1 MVICCGPGVMIRRSE
16 RRPAAGRHFG
26 LLAVLLL
33 LLTMPAAAQTR
44 FDEVLAGARREGAI
58 EIWLA
63 SPSSGRVQQA
73 LLDAF
78 QRRFGITTHWQWVG
92 LHSMRAAS
100 RLVAEGAVGRV
111 SADIVTS
118 SADNVTKLVEHG
130 LFRPYPWTD
139 VFDAALPGIREP
151 VERVL
156 PELNGLCLAWFDSVY
171 GIAWNT
177 KFVTAA
183 EAPRRFRDLLDPK
196 WRGRFAINALGGAPF
211 DLLSLGIGAPD
222 TLGLV
227 RGLLANRPV
236 LKSGTPAVG
245 SAITTGEAH
254 LGISAFITVERAR
267 RNGEPQEFR
276 FADDYVPVLPL
287 YVCVPEHAPHLNT
300 ARLFAAWLVTEGIP
314 IVEQMDATGRISA
327 PDSDLAKALKTMPP
341 TAHILQEQ
349 SLADV
354 AKVRAIASQLGILF
368 TGRRE

>member
-1 MVICCGPGVMIRRSE
+1 MLVLVLVLVLSLP
-16 RRPAAGRHFG
+16 
-26 LLAVLLL
+26 LLAA
-33 LLTMPAAAQTR
+33 PAAAQSR
-44 FDEVLAGARREGAI
+44 FDEVLAGARREAAI

-63 SPSSGRVQQA
+63 SPSSGQVQRA
-73 LLDAF
+73 LLEAF
-78 QRRFGITTHWQWVG
+78 QHRFGITTHWQWVG
-92 LHSMRAAS
+92 LHPMRAAS
-100 RLVAEGAVGRV
+100 RLVAEGAVNRV
-111 SADIVTS
+111 SADIVAS
-118 SADNVTKLVEHG
+118 SADNMTRLVEHG
-130 LFRPYPWTD
+130 LFRPYPWSE
-139 VFDAALPGIREP
+139 VFQGALPGIREP
-151 VERVL
+151 AERVL
-156 PELNGLCLAWFDSVY
+156 PELDGLCLAWFDSVY

-196 WRGRFAINALGGAPF
+196 WRGRFALNALGGAPF
-211 DLLSLGIGAPD
+211 DLLSLELGEPE

-227 RGLLANRPV
+227 RGLLANRPI

-287 YVCVPEHAPHLNT
+287 YVCVPEHAPHPNT

-314 IVEQMDATGRISA
+314 IVERLDATGRISA
-327 PDSDLAKALKTMPP
+327 PGSDLAKALKTVPP
-341 TAHILQEQ
+341 TARILQER

-354 AKVRAIASQLGILF
+354 AKVRAISTQLGILF